1 MKKLYMSIVALML
14 LLSAGCHSPN
24 TGVVFVDRNLAKDNG
39 IIITS
44 FTDNPFYAYIEYDY
58 SAIKDFDESKVDVTL
73 VNTLLPYAMWQQC
86 DGMATMFY
94 AQMDISM
101 LDNMLPSTSW
111 GSRKA
116 DISERRPGYLKIFA
130 LDDIGIYQI
139 TYKGAKK

>member
-1 MKKLYMSIVALML
+1 MKNLSIIAFALWL
-14 LLSAGCHSPN
+14 VSAVGCTSPN

-39 IIITS
+39 IVITS

-101 LDNMLPSTSW
+101 LANMLPSTSW

-139 TYKGAKK
+139 TYQGK

>member
-1 MKKLYMSIVALML
+1 MKNLSIIAFALWL
-14 LLSAGCHSPN
+14 VSVVGCTSPN

-39 IIITS
+39 IVITS

-101 LDNMLPSTSW
+101 LANMLPSTSW

-139 TYKGAKK
+139 TYQGK